1 MRNRKGY
8 TLIELM
14 VALVVLLLVTGS
26 LYKLLVSTQRLSR
39 AQAERVD
46 LQSNV
51 RTASVVIPAEL
62 RELNTVVGSL
72 DPFQN
77 DIISMTATTIQYR
90 AMRGIGFIC
99 QAPAVGGGEIRIS
112 AATTPATPGSYSGL
126 RNPVLG
132 RDAGYVFYDNNSDLS
147 TDDTWLPVTITG
159 VNTASTCGG
168 VAAYSLTIAPT
179 VAQLPGIPVL
189 TPVRIYEV
197 MELSLYSSGGQMWL
211 GAQSIS
217 GGELAPQPL
226 LGPLAPAAVDGLKL
240 TYLDNA
246 NAVTAN
252 VNNVKSIQLTV
263 VGLSNQAIA
272 KHGGSSQTSIVQ
284 DTLTSQVTL
293 RNAFRP

>member
-62 RELNTVVGSL
+62 RELNTVVGGTVL
-72 DPFQN
+72 QN
-77 DIISMTATTIQYR
+77 DIISMTATTIRYR
-90 AMRGIGFIC
+90 AMRGIGYIC
-99 QAPAVGGGEIRIS
+99 QTPTIGEIRIF
-112 AATTPATPGSYSGL
+112 AATTPATPGSWSGL
-126 RNPVLG
+126 RNPVAV
-132 RDAGYVFYDNNSDLS
+132 RDAGYVFYDL
-147 TDDTWLPVTITG
+147 DDSKSIDDSWLPITITG

-168 VAAYSLTIAPT
+168 NAAYSLTVAPT
-179 VAQLPGIPVL
+179 VAELPGIPVL
-189 TPVRIYEV
+189 TPVRLYEV
-197 MELSLYSSGGQMWL
+197 MELSLYTSGGQSWL

-217 GGELAPQPL
+217 GGELAPQPV
-226 LGPLAPAAVDGLKL
+226 LGPLAPAAADGLKL
-240 TYLDNA
+240 TYLDNS
-246 NAVTAN
+246 NAVTTN
-252 VNNVKSIQLTV
+252 VNNVKNIQLTV
-263 VGLSNQAIA
+263 VGLTNQAIA
-272 KHGGSSQTSIVQ
+272 KHGGSSQTSVVY
-284 DTLTSQVTL
+284 DTLVTQVSL

>member
-62 RELNTVVGSL
+62 RELNTFIGGTVA
-72 DPFQN
+72 QN
-77 DIISMTATTIQYR
+77 DIISMNATTVRYR
-90 AMRGIGFIC
+90 AMRGIGYIC
-99 QAPAVGGGEIRIS
+99 QAPTTGEIRVLAS
-112 AATTPATPGSYSGL
+112 TWSGL
-126 RNPVLG
+126 RNPVAV

-159 VNTASTCGG
+159 VNTASACGG
-168 VAAYSLTIAPT
+168 NAAYSLTIAPT

-189 TPVRIYEV
+189 TPVRLYEV
-197 MELSLYSSGGQMWL
+197 MELSLYPSGGQMWL

-226 LGPLAPAAVDGLKL
+226 LGPLAPAAADGLKL

-272 KHGGSSQTSIVQ
+272 QHGGSSQTSVVY
-284 DTLTSQVTL
+284 DTLVTQVSL
-293 RNAFRP
+293 RNAVRP

>member
-62 RELNTVVGSL
+62 RELNTVVGGTVL
-72 DPFQN
+72 QN
-77 DIISMTATTIQYR
+77 DIISMNATTIRYR
-90 AMRGIGFIC
+90 AMRGIGYIC
-99 QAPAVGGGEIRIS
+99 QTPTTGEIRVLAS
-112 AATTPATPGSYSGL
+112 TWSGL
-126 RNPVLG
+126 RNPVAV
-132 RDAGYVFYDNNSDLS
+132 RDAGYVFYDL
-147 TDDTWLPVTITG
+147 DDTKSIDDSWLPITITN

-179 VAQLPGIPVL
+179 VAQLPGIPLL
-189 TPVRIYEV
+189 TPVKLYEV
-197 MELSLYSSGGQMWL
+197 MELSLYTSGGQSWL

-226 LGPLAPAAVDGLKL
+226 LGPLVGGSGLSL
-240 TYLDNA
+240 AYLDNSNVA
-246 NAVTAN
+246 TTN

-263 VGLSNQAIA
+263 IGLSNQAIA
-272 KHGGSSQTSIVQ
+272 KTGGSSQTSIVQ
-284 DTLTSQVTL
+284 DTLTSQVSL
-293 RNAFRP
+293 RNAVRP

>member
-62 RELNTVVGSL
+62 RELNTVVGGL
-72 DPFQN
+72 VTQN
-77 DIISMTATTIQYR
+77 DIISMNATTIRYR
-90 AMRGIGFIC
+90 AMRGIGYIC
-99 QAPAVGGGEIRIS
+99 QAPTIGEIRIL
-112 AATTPATPGSYSGL
+112 AASSPATPESWSGL
-126 RNPVLG
+126 RNPVAV

-159 VNTASTCGG
+159 VNTGSACGG
-168 VAAYSLTIAPT
+168 NAAYSLTIAPT
-179 VAQLPGIPVL
+179 VAELPGIPVG
-189 TPVRIYEV
+189 TPVRLYEV
-197 MELSLYSSGGQMWL
+197 MELSLYISGGQSWL
-211 GAQSIS
+211 GLQSIS

-226 LGPLAPAAVDGLKL
+226 LGPLAPAAADGLKL
-240 TYLDNA
+240 TYLDNG
-246 NAVTAN
+246 NAITTN

-272 KHGGSSQTSIVQ
+272 KHGGSSQTSVVY
-284 DTLTSQVTL
+284 DTLVTQVAL